1 MAPSWRILSS
11 FTFSLAALFIVQ
23 PCLVGA
29 QCDIPPLTLTWA
41 NLSVTQDGLGVAR
54 GIELGIG
61 TPHQIFAFRPSTTLN
76 NTRINNVVNC
86 GSATNDSCIGGLGGA
101 FDSTKSTSYAVSIKS
116 QWNGSQIDDEDDTGG
131 YVYFNDDVAFQEN
144 GHVDGF
150 PLVMDSEVWGGIQ
163 SGLPL
168 GTNSSFLRA
177 AVAGGVAP
185 SQVFGLW
192 SGSRGIDPHDG
203 LLVVGGYDRA
213 RVDPASNFT
222 TFPIGEWS
230 LERACPLQVTVTN
243 LTYQD
248 RPLIPDGSDE
258 LIACIEPSTQR
269 FVFPPAIAQA
279 FGVYT
284 GQNETAYPGKMHYNV
299 SNRPMGDLVVT
310 LAGGYQSTIPNK
322 ELFAPLRGSDQYGR
336 YAITNDSTLEASISD
351 TRASDP
357 GDVDSTLGGL
367 FLTFNYLL
375 VDYAKSEFQLAPAV
389 AADAKD
395 VSPDPT
401 VICTPTNTT
410 PASPTPTPEKSTN
423 TGAIAGGVVGG
434 VAGLALLGTIGFL
447 LFRRNR
453 RAKEGPPVSEIDGQP
468 HSPVQQVSRQPSEMM
483 THEAAPVHEMP
494 ATRYPSFRKP
504 ESRGWR

>member
-1 MAPSWRILSS
+1 MAPSWRVLSN
-11 FTFSLAALFIVQ
+11 FTLSLAALIFIQ
-23 PCLVGA
+23 PRLIAA
-29 QCDIPPLTLTWA
+29 QCDIPPLTLTWS
-41 NLSVTQDGLGVAR
+41 NITVTQDGLGVAR

-76 NTRINNVVNC
+76 NTRVNNVINC
-86 GSATNDSCIGGLGGA
+86 GSASNDSCIGGLGGA
-101 FDSTKSTSYAVSIKS
+101 FDAPKSTSYAVSIKS
-116 QWNGSQIDDEDDTGG
+116 QWNGSQIDAEDSTGA

-144 GHVDGF
+144 GNVDGF
-150 PLVMDSEVWGGIQ
+150 PLVMDSEVWGGGQ

-213 RVDPASNFT
+213 RVDPASDFT
-222 TFPIGEWS
+222 TFPIGEWN

-248 RPLIPDGSDE
+248 IPLIPDGTDG

-279 FGVYT
+279 FGNST
-284 GQNETAYPGKMHYNV
+284 DQNETAYPGKMQYNV
-299 SNRPMGDLVVT
+299 SNRPGGDLVVT
-310 LAGGYQSTIPNK
+310 LAGGYQSRIPNK
-322 ELFAPLRGSDQYGR
+322 ELFAPLRGSDEYGR
-336 YAITNDSTLEASISD
+336 YAITNDSTLEAFVSD
-351 TRASDP
+351 TRQDDP

-389 AADAKD
+389 AADAEN
-395 VSPDPT
+395 VSPNPT
-401 VICTPTNTT
+401 TICTPTNLT
-410 PASPTPTPEKSTN
+410 PASPTPAAEKKATSK
-423 TGAIAGGVVGG
+423 GAIAGGVVGG
-434 VAGLALLGTIGFL
+434 VAGLALLGAMGFL

-453 RAKEGPPVSEIDGQP
+453 RAKNPAVSEIDGQTIEP
-468 HSPVQQVSRQPSEMM
+468 VSRQPSEMM
-483 THEAAPVHEMP
+483 AHEVTPVHEMS
-494 ATRYPSFRKP
+494 ASRYASFRKP
-504 ESRGWR
+504 EGRGWH